1 MAEKSIN
8 NLMDGIEKSKNNPY
22 EKVLFGLGIRF
33 VGKTVAKK
41 IIEKFPNIDNLI
53 NASYDDLN
61 ETNNIGDKIAKSLIK
76 FFSDQININLIN
88 ELKYFGLNFNKSDKT
103 LSSNILTGKSFVI
116 SGTFEFHTREEI
128 KSIVELNGGKI
139 SSSISSKTSYILAG
153 KSMGPKKKIKANK
166 LGVNIIDE
174 KEFLKMLEL

>member
-1 MAEKSIN
+1 M
-8 NLMDGIEKSKNNPY
+8 
-22 EKVLFGLGIRF
+22 
-33 VGKTVAKK
+33 
-41 IIEKFPNIDNLI
+41 
-53 NASYDDLN
+53 
-61 ETNNIGDKIAKSLIK
+61 IK

>member
-1 MAEKSIN
+1 
-8 NLMDGIEKSKNNPY
+8 
-22 EKVLFGLGIRF
+22 
-33 VGKTVAKK
+33 
-41 IIEKFPNIDNLI
+41 LI

-76 FFSDQININLIN
+76 FFSNQININLIN

-103 LSSNILTGKSFVI
+103 LTSNILNGKSFVI
-116 SGTFEFHTREEI
+116 SGTFEFYTREEI
-128 KSIVELNGGKI
+128 KSIIELNGGKI

-153 KSMGPKKKIKANK
+153 KSMGPKKKIKAIK
-166 LGVNIIDE
+166 LGVNVIDE